1 MLNFIKFHPWPVHV
15 PNKPLASSVNQVN
28 LEICSRE
35 LRQIALSLGMEL
47 KLAWWGGHLYMFL
60 LFLVLK
66 KRPKDFFE

>member
-15 PNKPLASSVNQVN
+15 PKPLALSVNQVN

>member
-15 PNKPLASSVNQVN
+15 PKPLASSVNQVN

-35 LRQIALSLGMEL
+35 LRQIALFLGMEL
-47 KLAWWGGHLYMFL
+47 KLARWEGHLYMFM